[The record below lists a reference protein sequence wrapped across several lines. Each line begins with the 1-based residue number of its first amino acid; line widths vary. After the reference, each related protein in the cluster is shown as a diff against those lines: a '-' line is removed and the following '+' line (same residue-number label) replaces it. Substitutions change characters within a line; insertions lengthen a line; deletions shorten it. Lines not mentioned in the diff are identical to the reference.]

1 VTEPISDAL
10 VFFGATGDLA
20 YKQIFPSLQRLA
32 KRDKLKG
39 PVIGVAKSG
48 WTLDD
53 LKKRA
58 KDSVEQHGGLD
69 PAGFEKLMAR
79 LCYVDGDYSDTA
91 TFCEVRKELGAAQHP
106 IHYLAIPPSLF
117 GEVLEQ
123 LKKSGC
129 GDGARVVIEKPFG
142 HDLESAM
149 ALNQIVHNVFDEKDV
164 FRIDHYLGKNAVQ
177 NLIFFRFNNSFLE
190 PIWNRQYV
198 ESVQITMAESFGI
211 QGRGAFYDETGA
223 IRDVLQNHLM
233 QLLSNVAME
242 PPIGSGAESLRDE
255 RTKVLK
261 GVRCLEPSKVVRGQ
275 FDGYLKEPG
284 VKPNSQVETFVALK
298 VCIDSWRWKDVPFFI
313 RTGKSLPVTATEVV
327 ARLRRHPDIF
337 SAELC
342 TVPRQPGYDDWA
354 GGACA
359 PAGRNPSRHSGGDGG
374 HAARQ
379 PGRHTALRGAAGRR
393 YRWKPGA
400 LCACGLRGRGVAH
413 PGSVVEKPAAGSHL
427 RAWHVG
433 TGGSGEAGRAGRR
446 LAESLQ
452 LRRSGARRH
461 GRTRRRTPRPTGNCN
476 HRGDLLHR
484 LLRR

>member
-1 VTEPISDAL
+1 MTEPISDAL

-58 KDSVEQHGGLD
+58 RESLETHGGLD
-69 PAGFEKLMAR
+69 PEGFDKLMAR
-79 LCYVDGDYSDTA
+79 LCYVDGDYSDIA
-91 TFCEVRKELGAAQHP
+91 TFRQVRKELGPARHP

-123 LKKSGC
+123 LKQSGC
-129 GDGARVVIEKPFG
+129 ADGARVVIEKPFG
-142 HDLESAM
+142 HDLDSAM
-149 ALNQIVHNVFDEKDV
+149 ALNQIVRNVFDEKDV

-190 PIWNRQYV
+190 PIWNRHYV
-198 ESVQITMAESFGI
+198 ESVQITMAESFGV

-242 PPIGSGAESLRDE
+242 PPVGAGAEALRDE

-261 GVRCLEPSKVVRGQ
+261 GVQCLEPNEVVRGQ
-275 FDGYLKEPG
+275 FDGYLQEPG
-284 VKPNSQVETFVALK
+284 VKPKSQVETYVALK
-298 VCIDSWRWKDVPFFI
+298 VCINSWRWKDVPFYI

-337 SAELC
+337 SRDPLPPNYVRFRVSPDMTIGLGAHVRLPGEVSRGTPVEMVATQHATPEDILPYEELLADAIAGNQARFARVDYVEEAWRILDPLLKNLPPVKTYKPGSWGPVEADKLAEA
-342 TVPRQPGYDDWA
+342 D
-354 GGACA
+354 GGWL
-359 PAGRNPSRHSGGDGG
+359 NPS
-374 HAARQ
+374 
-379 PGRHTALRGAAGRR
+379 
-393 YRWKPGA
+393 
-400 LCACGLRGRGVAH
+400 
-413 PGSVVEKPAAGSHL
+413 
-427 RAWHVG
+427 
-433 TGGSGEAGRAGRR
+433 
-446 LAESLQ
+446 
-452 LRRSGARRH
+452 
-461 GRTRRRTPRPTGNCN
+461 N
-476 HRGDLLHR
+476 
-484 LLRR
+484 

>member
-1 VTEPISDAL
+1 MTLPVSDAL

-32 KRDKLKG
+32 KRDKLTG

-58 KDSVEQHGGLD
+58 RDSVTAHGGLD
-69 PAGFEKLMAR
+69 PEGFDKLIAR
-79 LCYVDGDYSDTA
+79 LRYVDGDYADPA
-91 TFCEVRKELGAAQHP
+91 TFQQVRKELGPSQHP

-123 LKKSGC
+123 LKQSGC
-129 GDGARVVIEKPFG
+129 ADGARVVIEKPFG
-142 HDLESAM
+142 HDLESAI
-149 ALNQIVHNVFDEKDV
+149 ALNHIVHNVFDEKDV

-190 PIWNRQYV
+190 PIWNRYYV
-198 ESVQITMAESFGI
+198 ESVQITMAESFGV

-242 PPIGSGAESLRDE
+242 PPIGSWAEALRDE

-261 GVRCLEPSKVVRGQ
+261 GVQCMEPSKVVRGQ
-275 FDGYLKEPG
+275 FEGYLQEPG

-298 VCIDSWRWKDVPFFI
+298 VCINSWRWKDVPFFI

-327 ARLRRHPDIF
+327 ARLRRQPDIF
-337 SAELC
+337 SRDPLPANYVRFRVSPDMTIGMGAHVRMPGEIPRGAPVEMMATQHANPEDILPYEELLADAI
-342 TVPRQPGYDDWA
+342 VGNQARFARADYVEDAWRILDPLLKNLPPVQIYKPGTWGPEAAAKLTED
-354 GGACA
+354 
-359 PAGRNPSRHSGGDGG
+359 DGG
-374 HAARQ
+374 WMN
-379 PGRHTALRGAAGRR
+379 P
-393 YRWKPGA
+393 
-400 LCACGLRGRGVAH
+400 
-413 PGSVVEKPAAGSHL
+413 VV
-427 RAWHVG
+427 
-433 TGGSGEAGRAGRR
+433 
-446 LAESLQ
+446 
-452 LRRSGARRH
+452 
-461 GRTRRRTPRPTGNCN
+461 
-476 HRGDLLHR
+476 
-484 LLRR
+484 

>member
-1 VTEPISDAL
+1 LEHDGGGEERVTQQPVSDAL

-58 KDSVEQHGGLD
+58 RDSVEQHGGLD
-69 PAGFEKLMAR
+69 PEGFDKLMVLLR
-79 LCYVDGDYSDTA
+79 YVDGDYADIA
-91 TFCEVRKELGAAQHP
+91 TFQQVRKQCGGAKHP

-117 GEVLEQ
+117 GKVLEQ
-123 LKKSGC
+123 LKQSGC
-129 GDGARVVIEKPFG
+129 ADGARVVIEKPFG
-142 HDLESAM
+142 HDLESAI
-149 ALNQIVHNVFDEKDV
+149 ALNQIVHQTFNENDV

-177 NLIFFRFNNSFLE
+177 NLIFFRFSNAFIE

-242 PPIGSGAESLRDE
+242 PPIGAGAEALRDE

-261 GVRCLEPSKVVRGQ
+261 GVQCMEPSTVVRGQ
-275 FDGYLKEPG
+275 FEGYLQEPG
-284 VKPNSQVETFVALK
+284 VKPDSQVETYVALK
-298 VCIDSWRWKDVPFFI
+298 ICINSWRWKDVPFYI

-327 ARLRRHPDIF
+327 ARLRKPPQIF
-337 SAELC
+337 SRDPLPPNYVRFRVSPEMAIGIGAHVRLPGE
-342 TVPRQPGYDDWA
+342 VPRGVPVEMLATQPTKAEDILPYEELLADAIVGNQARFARADYVEDAWRILDPLLKNLPPVQTYKPGTW
-354 GGACA
+354 G
-359 PAGRNPSRHSGGDGG
+359 PAEAEKLAQADGG
-374 HAARQ
+374 WLD
-379 PGRHTALRGAAGRR
+379 P
-393 YRWKPGA
+393 K
-400 LCACGLRGRGVAH
+400 
-413 PGSVVEKPAAGSHL
+413 
-427 RAWHVG
+427 
-433 TGGSGEAGRAGRR
+433 
-446 LAESLQ
+446 
-452 LRRSGARRH
+452 
-461 GRTRRRTPRPTGNCN
+461 
-476 HRGDLLHR
+476 D
-484 LLRR
+484 

>member
-1 VTEPISDAL
+1 MTQPISDAL

-39 PVIGVAKSG
+39 PVLGVAKSG

-69 PAGFEKLMAR
+69 PEGFEKLMAR
-79 LCYVDGDYSDTA
+79 LCYVDGDYGDIE
-91 TFCEVRKELGAAQHP
+91 TFKQVRKTLGTAQHP

-123 LKKSGC
+123 LKQSGC
-129 GDGARVVIEKPFG
+129 ADGARVVIEKPFG

-149 ALNQIVHNVFDEKDV
+149 ALNRIVHNVFDEKDV

-198 ESVQITMAESFGI
+198 ESVQITMAESFGV
-211 QGRGAFYDETGA
+211 QGRGAFYDGTGA

-242 PPIGSGAESLRDE
+242 PPIGSWAEALRDE
-255 RTKVLK
+255 RTKVLR
-261 GVRCLEPSKVVRGQ
+261 GVQCLVPSEVVRGQ
-275 FDGYLKEPG
+275 FNGYLQEPG
-284 VKPNSQVETFVALK
+284 VKPGSTVETYVALK
-298 VCIDSWRWKDVPFFI
+298 VCINSWRWKDVPFYI
-313 RTGKSLPVTATEVV
+313 RAGKSLHTTATEVV

-337 SAELC
+337 SRDPLPSNYVRFRVSPDMTIGLGAHVRVPGEIPRGTPVEMMATQHASPEDILPYEELLADAIAGNQARFAREDYVEEAWRILDPLLKNLPPVHTYEPGGWGPVEAEKLAEA
-342 TVPRQPGYDDWA
+342 D
-354 GGACA
+354 GGWL
-359 PAGRNPSRHSGGDGG
+359 NPS
-374 HAARQ
+374 
-379 PGRHTALRGAAGRR
+379 
-393 YRWKPGA
+393 
-400 LCACGLRGRGVAH
+400 
-413 PGSVVEKPAAGSHL
+413 
-427 RAWHVG
+427 
-433 TGGSGEAGRAGRR
+433 
-446 LAESLQ
+446 
-452 LRRSGARRH
+452 
-461 GRTRRRTPRPTGNCN
+461 
-476 HRGDLLHR
+476 
-484 LLRR
+484 